1 MSSQFSWQRIIH
13 AGNHATN
20 IKITGLCCEAANRL
34 QLVDLSGFKLV
45 FDNGN
50 KKKKKKRLLP

>member
-13 AGNHATN
+13 ARNHACHATN
-20 IKITGLCCEAANRL
+20 IKITGLCCEAADRL
-34 QLVDLSGFKLV
+34 QLVDLCSFKQV

-50 KKKKKKRLLP
+50 